1 MLRLR
6 NRHNRR
12 RSPRFIPLLK
22 RKSQTTYHLTNVS
35 SRHRR
40 SLRKNAKETTKYKP
54 RSRAPRSL
62 AKSTSDGYTP
72 KTLPFHRK
80 NYFLYRRSSE
90 IKFRKRYLRNG
101 CPSST
106 VS

>member
-1 MLRLR
+1 MLKLC
-6 NRHNRR
+6 NLHNRR
-12 RSPRFIPLLK
+12 RSPRFTPLLK
-22 RKSQTTYHLTNVS
+22 RKSLTTYHLTNVS
-35 SRHRR
+35 SQRLR
-40 SLRKNAKETTKYKP
+40 SLRKSANETTKYKP
-54 RSRAPRSL
+54 RSKAPRSL

-80 NYFLYRRSSE
+80 NYFPYRRSSE